1 MEYEIGNM
9 LKEKGFN
16 ISCAESCTGG
26 LLTSRLT
33 DAAGCSEYFKGSIV
47 AYSNDIKK
55 SMLGVKDET
64 LNLFGAVS
72 EQTALA
78 MAIGVREVFGTT
90 IGVSITGIAGP
101 GGGTEEKPVG
111 LVYVAV
117 SGPTGDTIK
126 KFNFNGNRSEIK
138 QKVVEAALVL
148 IQVYL
153 TLEKSF

>member
-1 MEYEIGNM
+1 MESEIGNM
-9 LKEKGFN
+9 LKEKGFTL
-16 ISCAESCTGG
+16 SCAESCTGG

-33 DAAGCSEYFKGSIV
+33 DVAGCSEYFQGSIV

-55 SMLGVKDET
+55 NMLGVKEET

-78 MAIGVREVFGTT
+78 MAIGIRQLFQTT

-101 GGGTEEKPVG
+101 GGGTAEKPVG

-126 KFNFNGNRSEIK
+126 KFNFNGDRTEIK
-138 QKVVEAALVL
+138 QKVVDAALVL

>member
-1 MEYEIGNM
+1 MESEIGNM
-9 LKEKGFN
+9 LKEKGFT

-33 DAAGCSEYFKGSIV
+33 DVAGCSEYFQGSIV
-47 AYSNDIKK
+47 AYSSEIKK
-55 SMLGVKDET
+55 SMLGVKGET

-78 MAIGVREVFGTT
+78 MAIGIRQLFQTT
-90 IGVSITGIAGP
+90 IGVSITGLAGP
-101 GGGTEEKPVG
+101 GGGTAEKPVG

-126 KFNFNGNRSEIK
+126 KFNFNCICTGFSYFSGIFKKRIYNCCCYDSRNR
-138 QKVVEAALVL
+138 
-148 IQVYL
+148 
-153 TLEKSF
+153 

>member
-1 MEYEIGNM
+1 MESEIGNM
-9 LKEKGFN
+9 LKEKGFTL
-16 ISCAESCTGG
+16 SCAESCTGG

-33 DAAGCSEYFKGSIV
+33 DVAGCSEYFQGSIV
-47 AYSNDIKK
+47 AYSSEIKK
-55 SMLGVKDET
+55 SMLGVKEET

-78 MAIGVREVFGTT
+78 MAIGIRQLFHTT
-90 IGVSITGIAGP
+90 IGVSITGLAGP
-101 GGGTEEKPVG
+101 GGGTAEKPVG

-126 KFNFNGNRSEIK
+126 KFNFNGDRTEIK
-138 QKVVEAALVL
+138 QKVVDAALVL

>member
-47 AYSNDIKK
+47 AYSNDVKK
-55 SMLGVKDET
+55 NMLGVKDET

-78 MAIGVREVFGTT
+78 MAIGVREVFGTN

-126 KFNFNGNRSEIK
+126 KFNFNGNRTEIK

-148 IQVYL
+148 IQIYL